1 MAAVISV
8 SAITGMFE
16 SLSEEDQISALDY
29 IQYLRDRAGR
39 RKAEQA
45 RRAFEEVDRLLN
57 GDTGWASEEEMIA
70 DLAQFRRERESARAK
85 T

>member
-39 RKAEQA
+39 RKVEQA
-45 RRAFEEVDRLLN
+45 RQAFEEVDRLLN

-70 DLAQFRRERESARAK
+70 DLAQFRRERESAQTK